1 MAGYL
6 TLVVVVVVVVAFA
19 GCAFAMPMHASCKI
33 QW

>member
-6 TLVVVVVVVVAFA
+6 TLVVVVVVAFA

>member
-6 TLVVVVVVVVAFA
+6 TLVVVVVAFA

-33 QW
+33 VW